1 MGFTDKR
8 QMDETGR
15 ILDIK
20 SKEKDQIDQNEKNIK
35 CFCAKIW

>member
-8 QMDETGR
+8 QMDE

-20 SKEKDQIDQNEKNIK
+20 SKEKGPINQNEKNIK